1 VLKILLKLQ
10 LFVNKLLIIN
20 NNIFSDLM
28 LKATWS
34 IFQKPAKKPEKQVI
48 LNNFAATFVSCI
60 GKI

>member
-1 VLKILLKLQ
+1 
-10 LFVNKLLIIN
+10 
-20 NNIFSDLM
+20 M